1 MITDPTPRRHP
12 RTSSTDT
19 IDDVLVFEQTER
31 GFSLRGG
38 TGRGAGWAGIVDVEA
53 GPGSLVGR
61 AWQGGT
67 LVRHTSDEATQIVGP
82 YYARHAIAVP
92 VGERHV
98 VVLGSDRAI
107 DLLDGDALKF
117 AAATVDRT
125 QGLPADKL
133 LADELEL
140 VHALRALMAYRAETV
155 ADTLRH
161 IASVAAMA
169 LSCEVAL
176 IRLDG
181 DEDPIVEAVNFAGE
195 ALLVDTR
202 LEAWLSKG
210 RLGDKPRLEQQADS
224 GTWPFGVDV
233 ASHLT
238 VPIGQHPR
246 LGALAVGHARS
257 RPRGFTA
264 LCQRIGRAVAEAA
277 ELLITQ
283 AIAREQLAAER
294 DLLARIS
301 GTDALTGIANRRAW
315 DEAAVELAR
324 MPEPLVASVLSC
336 DLDGLKLANDRFGH
350 VAGDALI
357 RATANL
363 LNSCVRQ
370 GDLVARTGGD
380 EFSILLKDAD
390 GAAAREVRSR
400 IRRAERRWR
409 VTEYGLA
416 PRLSIGLAEI
426 MDGDVEAARTRADK
440 RMFENKRRR
449 RRAGT
454 AIEPIG
460 LAERRRA

>member
-1 MITDPTPRRHP
+1 MITDSPSRPEMP
-12 RTSSTDT
+12 GLSDT
-19 IDDVLVFEQTER
+19 VDDVLVFEQTER
-31 GFSLRGG
+31 GFSLLGG
-38 TGRGAGWAGIVDVEA
+38 TGRGAGWAGIVDVDA
-53 GPGSLVGR
+53 APGSLVGL
-61 AWQGGT
+61 AWQRGT
-67 LVRHTSDEATQIVGP
+67 LVRQSSDQAVQIVGP
-82 YYARHAIAVP
+82 YYARHAIAAP
-92 VGERHV
+92 VGHNHV

-107 DLLDGDALKF
+107 DLLDGDVLKL
-117 AAATVDRT
+117 AAASVDTT

-140 VHALRALMAYRAETV
+140 VHALRTLMAYRAETV

-181 DEDPIVEAVNFAGE
+181 DEDPIVEAVSFEGE
-195 ALLVDTR
+195 TPLVDAR

-210 RLGDKPRLEQQADS
+210 RLGDKPRLDQKADS

-238 VPIGQHPR
+238 IPIGQHPR

-283 AIAREQLAAER
+283 AMAREQLAAER

-315 DEAAVELAR
+315 DEAAAEYPR
-324 MPEPLVASVLSC
+324 TSGPPRGSVLTC
-336 DLDGLKLANDRFGH
+336 DLDGLKQANDRFGH
-350 VAGDALI
+350 IAGDALI

-363 LNSCVRQ
+363 LNSCVRE
-370 GDLVARTGGD
+370 GDLVARMGGD
-380 EFSILLKDAD
+380 EFSILLSDAD
-390 GAAAREVRSR
+390 SATARDVRAR

-416 PRLSIGLAEI
+416 PRLSIGSADI
-426 MDGDVEAARTRADK
+426 IDGDVEVARRQADE
-440 RMFENKRRR
+440 RMFANKRRR

-454 AIEPIG
+454 GIAPVG
-460 LAERRRA
+460 LKERRRT